1 LAHGEFGKWHEEELG
16 INRSVAAKF
25 MKIVEEIG
33 ETNVSTSTHLGMEAL
48 YQIAT
53 LPEEHRDQS
62 HAIPST
68 GEEKKPEDM
77 TVKELREVKRQL
89 KAEKEAKEQA
99 ESMASQYRKS
109 SEIER
114 KRREEAEDNPDLL

>member
-1 LAHGEFGKWHEEELG
+1 MMMKVSEELDSK
-16 INRSVAAKF
+16 RSTYSD
-25 MKIVEEIG
+25 IG
-33 ETNVSTSTHLGMEAL
+33 MNAL

-68 GEEKKPEDM
+68 GEEKKSEDM

-89 KAEKEAKEQA
+89 KQEKEA
-99 ESMASQYRKS
+99 RP
-109 SEIER
+109 R
-114 KRREEAEDNPDLL
+114 GLG